1 MAYIFPLNHPMELS
15 FDMDVA
21 GTATL
26 PSSVLLV
33 LQRESVTVGFAATKQ
48 GDRWVANVADI
59 GGMFTPGQ
67 VNVSIQVI
75 LNNRVFTPMKT
86 VGEVVVGEVVS
97 DGAVSTTNITMTPVP
112 EMAAPEAP
120 TVHPA
125 EAVEIAVPES
135 IPAVVVPAQA
145 PEAAV
150 AAVAK
155 ALPVK
160 NRTIY
165 SRLRPRV
172 APAPA
177 AEAIVTADK
186 PAMSLMAQAAEA
198 VVTADKPAMSLMAQA
213 EKAYSKTTQT
223 VRPLPEAVTLPKPI
237 VKPAAPALVKISE
250 APVAPAPRPS
260 APVVPAL
267 DLTGMFSRVAPSNR
281 VKPIALKSF
290 NEGASAVAVQPTIS
304 LLKTVEPKSSATTA
318 KPAAP
323 AVVVEA
329 VEKPTFKIKRLKI
342 VSE

>member
-1 MAYIFPLNHPMELS
+1 
-15 FDMDVA
+15 
-21 GTATL
+21 
-26 PSSVLLV
+26 
-33 LQRESVTVGFAATKQ
+33 
-48 GDRWVANVADI
+48 
-59 GGMFTPGQ
+59 
-67 VNVSIQVI
+67 
-75 LNNRVFTPMKT
+75 
-86 VGEVVVGEVVS
+86 
-97 DGAVSTTNITMTPVP
+97 
-112 EMAAPEAP
+112 
-120 TVHPA
+120 
-125 EAVEIAVPES
+125 
-135 IPAVVVPAQA
+135 
-145 PEAAV
+145 
-150 AAVAK
+150 
-155 ALPVK
+155 
-160 NRTIY
+160 
-165 SRLRPRV
+165 
-172 APAPA
+172 
-177 AEAIVTADK
+177 
-186 PAMSLMAQAAEA
+186 
-198 VVTADKPAMSLMAQA
+198 MSLMAQA

-290 NEGASAVAVQPTIS
+290 NEGASAVAAQPTIS

>member
-86 VGEVVVGEVVS
+86 VGEVVS

-186 PAMSLMAQAAEA
+186 PAMSLMAPAAEA
-198 VVTADKPAMSLMAQA
+198 IVTADKPAMSLMAQA

-250 APVAPAPRPS
+250 APVAPA
-260 APVVPAL
+260 L

-304 LLKTVEPKSSATTA
+304 LLKTVEPKSSTTTA
-318 KPAAP
+318 KPAAPAP

>member
-186 PAMSLMAQAAEA
+186 PAMSLMAQA
-198 VVTADKPAMSLMAQA
+198 

>member
-86 VGEVVVGEVVS
+86 VGEVVS

-112 EMAAPEAP
+112 EKAAPEAP

-186 PAMSLMAQAAEA
+186 PAMSLMAPAAEA
-198 VVTADKPAMSLMAQA
+198 IVTADKPAMSLMAQA

-290 NEGASAVAVQPTIS
+290 NEGASAVAAQPTIS

>member
-86 VGEVVVGEVVS
+86 VGEVVS
-97 DGAVSTTNITMTPVP
+97 DGTVSTANITMTPVP

-120 TVHPA
+120 AVHPA

-145 PEAAV
+145 PEAP
-150 AAVAK
+150 VAK

-160 NRTIY
+160 NRTIS

-177 AEAIVTADK
+177 PAAEAI
-186 PAMSLMAQAAEA
+186 
-198 VVTADKPAMSLMAQA
+198 VTADKPAMSLMAQA

-290 NEGASAVAVQPTIS
+290 NEGASAVAAQPTIS